1 VLTIEETY
9 GKDLDYLEMRLVET
23 PARKEE
29 PEEVFEISPK
39 KTTS

>member
-23 PARKEE
+23 PAHKDT
-29 PEEVFEISPK
+29 PEEVFEISQK
-39 KTTS
+39 VNS